1 MTDAIEDHEGT
12 VNIGGR
18 TVTNFHFAVE
28 GEAKTD
34 SFFLEV
40 LSLVTIQIGVY
51 YLRSDENLTLR
62 CDG

>member
-1 MTDAIEDHEGT
+1 MSTLTHPLQHISGNDALEDHEGT

-34 SFFLEV
+34 SFF
-40 LSLVTIQIGVY
+40 
-51 YLRSDENLTLR
+51 
-62 CDG
+62 